1 MPEYCVHQGLPEPK
15 YTKYVHHQGYRH
27 EVEVGGGTYFG
38 SLKYYSQELQ
48 SKQGAA
54 HVALYDV
61 LVRDDRDG
69 VETGGLPN
77 LRNSNEA
84 LLAVIPRDPRHISTG
99 WVGSRGDLS
108 PEQFNETPLA
118 VAPQNPY
125 SPPTEPRVSSKRNF
139 EEHEESRR
147 VKRRGGRSKPPI
159 NSSRAC
165 KPTPGNAN
173 LQPLENCRLA
183 AVKAPVVEEQRRWK
197 VTPSEIS
204 RKLREVGKWVA
215 KLESKS

>member
-1 MPEYCVHQGLPEPK
+1 MD
-15 YTKYVHHQGYRH
+15 
-27 EVEVGGGTYFG
+27 GGTYFG
-38 SLKYYSQELQ
+38 SLKHYSQELQ

-69 VETGGLPN
+69 VETGALPN

-84 LLAVIPRDPRHISTG
+84 LRAVIPRDPRHISTG

-108 PEQFNETPLA
+108 PEQSNETLLA
-118 VAPQNPY
+118 AAPQNPY
-125 SPPTEPRVSSKRNF
+125 SPPTKPGVSSKRNF

-183 AVKAPVVEEQRRWK
+183 AVEAPVVEEQRRWK

-204 RKLREVGKWVA
+204 RKLREVGNWVA